1 MLKFDTEKV
10 SENITRFYAFG
21 TELVYLIEGSEKNA
35 LIDTGSGFGS
45 LKKAVDEVL
54 SEHGNKNPLE
64 VFLSHGHIDHAGGAG
79 EFTRNGIPVYMNP
92 DDEYIYNRHMSEEFR
107 RDGIS
112 MENFEGHGEYIEE
125 EDYIP
130 SADFSDINPLLG
142 GDVINLGDV
151 KIEVYSCKGHTLG
164 SVVFLIHN
172 TDNKTYLFT
181 GDACNLFT
189 FVFDTYSTSIEEYEE
204 SLKALKPKIDG
215 KYDEVLISHGDGKG
229 YIGMIEDVI
238 DVCEKI
244 KLGQVDAIPFEFGGA
259 KGNIAFAPNPEN
271 MKGNIVFSPQR
282 ILKESTKIF

>member
-10 SENITRFYAFG
+10 SANITRFYAFG
-21 TELVYLIEGSEKNA
+21 TELVYLIEGSDKNV

-45 LKKAVDEVL
+45 LKTAVDDVL

-64 VFLSHGHIDHAGGAG
+64 VLLSHGHIDHAGGVG

-92 DDEYIYNRHMSEEFR
+92 DDEYIYNRHMSEKFR

-112 MENFEGHGEYIEE
+112 MENFDGHGEYVEE

-130 SADFSDINPLLG
+130 SADFSDIKPLHG
-142 GDVINLGDV
+142 SDTINLGDV
-151 KIEVYSCKGHTLG
+151 KIEVHSCKGHTLG
-164 SVVFLIHN
+164 SVIFLIHN
-172 TDNKTYLFT
+172 NDNKAYLFT
-181 GDACNLFT
+181 GDACNTFT

-215 KYDEVLISHGDGKG
+215 RYDEVLISHGNGKG

-244 KLGQVDAIPFEFGGA
+244 KSGQADALPFEFGGA
-259 KGNIAFAPNPEN
+259 KGNIAMTPNPEN
-271 MKGNIVFSPQR
+271 MKGNIVFSPDR
-282 ILKESTKIF
+282 IWKENTKIF